1 MIASNCTMIYRFMLV
16 IFSLSLN
23 IEEQKCNTPEQQKD
37 STEIKNIIIEAR
49 QTAITNLPQALK
61 DLQKAIDLAFELNDN
76 KLLFIAYRTKGS
88 INEEN
93 NRLTDAY
100 SCYEKALAL
109 QDFLPIN
116 KKLDIYLDWAIINKK
131 LAKYEVT
138 RDYYQRTLDLANKVN
153 DQEMIEFVYSGLGT
167 LNGALG
173 VFDKAIE
180 YHLLSKEIA
189 EKRNNIEGVISAYVN
204 ISTVYTQSKNYKF
217 AYNSLEK
224 CYELA
229 FDNNDSMR
237 IAYISKVYSKALSAE
252 KKYKEAILYLQKA
265 LKYSE
270 PLQDKDMNAQILG
283 LMAHV
288 YTQMEQYE
296 EAEITFKKCFEYSSY
311 FDFYEQPNLYLS
323 LGSFYLKT
331 KRPAEA
337 EIALSKSLELA
348 TNRGFIDLI
357 QKTNRSL
364 VDVYQQLGDSK
375 QALKHLK
382 IAKIYE
388 DSIFN
393 GDKIKRIAEAQYKF
407 DMNKTETEHKLSLA
421 KSEKE
426 IQELYLRQN
435 RLILLCVSI
444 LSCAVLLF
452 AFFYIKQ
459 KNKNNQVLSQ
469 KSIEILLKNSR
480 LEKSNEVLQ
489 QFAYAS
495 AHDLKEPLR
504 SISGFVS
511 IINRRYT
518 QLLPPE
524 SSGYMNFVVVG
535 VKRMECLIGALLE
548 YSTLASDEE
557 DSKHSTHLSHILN
570 DVQGNLHSVILE
582 KNAVIE
588 HAGYLPALKISRL
601 HLTQLLQN
609 LIGNAVKFSDKKPL
623 IQVSGKIEDGQYILE
638 IQDNGIGMKE
648 EYSDKIFRLFQ
659 RLSRSA
665 EYDGTGIG
673 LAICKQIV
681 DKYESTIRFNS
692 VENVGTT
699 FILSFPTKLVE
710 MNNTID
716 FNSKL
721 NYTKLSY

>member
-1 MIASNCTMIYRFMLV
+1 MIPSNYTIIYRFILV

-23 IEEQKCNTPEQQKD
+23 IEEQKCNTVDIPKD
-37 STEIKNIIIEAR
+37 TNEIIKIIKSAR
-49 QTAITNLPQALK
+49 KTALINFPQALK
-61 DLQKAIDLAFELNDN
+61 DLQKAIDLALELNN
-76 KLLFIAYRTKGS
+76 KKYLFSAYRTKAS

-93 NRLTDAY
+93 NRLIDAY
-100 SCYEKALAL
+100 TCYEKALVL
-109 QDFLPIN
+109 QDFLPISQ
-116 KKLDIYLDWAIINKK
+116 KLDIYLDWAIINKK

-189 EKRNNIEGVISAYVN
+189 EKRNNKGGVISAYVN

-217 AYNSLEK
+217 AYSSLDK
-224 CYELA
+224 GYELA
-229 FDNNDSMR
+229 FASKDSIR

-252 KKYKEAILYLQKA
+252 KKYTQAILYLQKA
-265 LKYSE
+265 LMYCE
-270 PLQDKDMNAQILG
+270 PLEDKGMNAQILG
-283 LMAHV
+283 LMADV
-288 YTQMEQYE
+288 YTQIGQFND
-296 EAEITFKKCFEYSSY
+296 AEKTFKKCFEYSSF

-323 LGSFYLKT
+323 LGIFYLQT
-331 KRPAEA
+331 KRPKKA
-337 EIALSKSLELA
+337 EIALNKSLELA
-348 TNRGFIDLI
+348 SNRGFIDLI
-357 QKTNRSL
+357 QKSNRGL
-364 VDVYQQLGDSK
+364 VDVYQQLGDPK

-393 GDKIKRIAEAQYKF
+393 GDKINRMAEAQYKF
-407 DMNKTETEHKLSLA
+407 DMNKTESEHKLNLA

-426 IQELYLRQN
+426 IQALNLRQN
-435 RLILLCVSI
+435 RLILLSVSI
-444 LSCAVLLF
+444 LSCVVLLF
-452 AFFYIKQ
+452 SFFYIKQ
-459 KNKNNQVLSQ
+459 KSKNNRILSQ

-524 SSGYMNFVVVG
+524 SSGYMDFVVVG
-535 VKRMECLIGALLE
+535 VKRMESLIGALLE

-557 DSKHSTHLSHILN
+557 NSDDSTPLLQILN
-570 DVQGNLHSVILE
+570 DVDGNLHSVILE
-582 KNAVIE
+582 KNAVIQ

-609 LIGNAVKFSDKKPL
+609 LVGNAVKFCDQKPHVQIL
-623 IQVSGKIEDGQYILE
+623 GKVEKGQFVLE
-638 IQDNGIGMKE
+638 IKDNGIGMKE

-681 DKYESTIRFNS
+681 DKYEGTIRFIS

-699 FILSFPTKLVE
+699 FIISFPLKLVE
-710 MNNTID
+710 MNKVD
-716 FNSKL
+716 EYHSKI
-721 NYTKLSY
+721 NYLKLKY